1 MLKSIEKK
9 MSRLHII
16 ISPISLNMILRCLEQ
31 NLFAN
36 CIQRLN
42 NFESKQNITF
52 NFENTGENTDGQEA
66 FVLLYN

>member
-1 MLKSIEKK
+1 

-36 CIQRLN
+36 CIQGWN
-42 NFESKQNITF
+42 NCKSKQKITF
-52 NFENTGENTDGQEA
+52 NFEITNENTDQTDKEA
-66 FVLLYN
+66 FVPLYN